1 MTSRGTLYIVATP
14 IGNLEDITLRAL
26 RILKDV
32 KLIAAEDTR
41 HTRKLLNSYAIT
53 TPLTS
58 LYDQNEREKS
68 SFIIAKLN
76 EGIDVAYVSDAGTP
90 GISDPGYLLINA
102 AIDNDIAVVPIPGPS
117 AVVTALSASGL
128 PMDSFSFWGFLPSR
142 AGKRKQFLNSIKEE
156 TKTMV
161 FYESPRRLM
170 STLKEIAD
178 ILGNRPVVIA
188 RELTKLYEEILRGTV
203 QELIE
208 SLDGRTIKGEVTL
221 IISGATEI
229 SSTYSPEMVMK
240 RFEEL
245 QSDTD
250 ISTRDMVDILSNESG
265 IPRKEVYKKVLQFME
280 KTKRTK

>member
-142 AGKRKQFLNSIKEE
+142 EGKRKQFLNSIKEE